1 MITVL
6 SIPKHIWPNDRNL
19 STPRYDLARGTVPA
33 VGFSSIKARRNV
45 LAAERRKQKVC
56 LSHNPLPVCQEHLPW
71 SWRRSSKLGWEA
83 LPPVVGSIP
92 RCL

>member
-6 SIPKHIWPNDRNL
+6 SIPKHIWHKDRNL

-33 VGFSSIKARRNV
+33 VGFSCIKARRNV

-56 LSHNPLPVCQEHLPW
+56 F
-71 SWRRSSKLGWEA
+71 
-83 LPPVVGSIP
+83 
-92 RCL
+92 